1 VRGSPLIRALLAF
14 VIILLAG
21 FPLWRLTEPGSVA
34 APVDAPEAP
43 AEQARPIHLE
53 LTFTRP
59 PTAVQILHL
68 GKEVFSGSALAA
80 SVEAKIEVPYPEQGI
95 ELVFSV
101 NWPEGEPAAM
111 RVRLHAPSGDEH
123 ERTLWGEGETTEV
136 LSFP

>member
-1 VRGSPLIRALLAF
+1 MRGSPLIRALLAF

-21 FPLWRLTEPGSVA
+21 YPLWHLTEPGPVA

-53 LTFTRP
+53 FTFTRP
-59 PTAVQILHL
+59 PTAVQVLHL
-68 GKEVFSGSALAA
+68 GKEVWSGSALETTA
-80 SVEAKIEVPYPEQGI
+80 ETKIEVPYPEQGI

-111 RVRLHAPSGDEH
+111 RVRLRTPSGDEH